1 MPLNEIDLLERD
13 IKGNI
18 GEELI
23 EAIRDVMPGHHGAT
37 DSVEPNEIVAT
48 RVKCGISQTQSLV

>member
-1 MPLNEIDLLERD
+1 MIMPINEIDLLERN

-48 RVKCGISQTQSLV
+48 RV